1 MNKVTSKETQLNI
14 DTEKVEKQLLKT
26 KFPKECEQIPLETLD
41 EEEQKVV
48 KKCLNHE
55 EFTDEEFKLL
65 KATLVK
71 YRKYIEKYNV
81 EETIE
86 STEKAKK
93 LILSEKDWLDL
104 VDNTHSLLKVN
115 VPFNGEWYEM
125 EFEILPL
132 VDSRV
137 VSALETHINLFKDY
151 SAEELTLFT
160 QAEQGKALTR
170 EEQAIVDKMMR
181 EINEKAGEDRIK
193 SMNEFLA
200 AQLKLPNSTQNIET
214 RKEFWRKFPFV
225 TKSAI
230 MLKVE
235 DRLGLSEISNEQL
248 FPDE

>member
-1 MNKVTSKETQLNI
+1 MTTKETKLNI

-26 KFPKECEQIPLETLD
+26 QFPKECEQIPIEAL
-41 EEEQKVV
+41 EEEEKEVV
-48 KKCLNHE
+48 TKCLNHE

-65 KATLVK
+65 KKTLVK
-71 YRKYIEKYNV
+71 YRKYIDKYDV

-86 STEKAKK
+86 SAEKTKK
-93 LILSEKDWLDL
+93 LILTEKDWLDI
-104 VDNTHSLLKVN
+104 VDNTHNILTVN
-115 VPFNGEWYEM
+115 VPFNNEWYTM
-125 EFEILPL
+125 EFEVLPL

-137 VSALETHINLFKDY
+137 VSALQTHINVFKDY
-151 SAEELTLFT
+151 NQKELTLFK
-160 QAEQGKALTR
+160 QAEQGKEMTA

-200 AQLKLPNSTQNIET
+200 AQLKLPNSTENIDT
-214 RKEFWRKFPFV
+214 RKEFWAKFPFV